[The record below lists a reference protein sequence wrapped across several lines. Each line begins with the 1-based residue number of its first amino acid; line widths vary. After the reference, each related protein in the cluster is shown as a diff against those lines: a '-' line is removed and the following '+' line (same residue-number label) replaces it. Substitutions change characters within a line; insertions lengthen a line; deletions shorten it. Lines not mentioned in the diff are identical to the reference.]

1 MKCIDAIEGTVKC
14 ILHQWHALC
23 VEQQLE
29 DSEYVRNAKSVIDG
43 TDRFLTENP
52 EVVENPQLLTD
63 VLYAYS
69 RELWLSCQ
77 QIPGDDDRPKKKGA
91 LDDERLEYRTYFY
104 DYLYHRGIYP
114 R

>member
-14 ILHQWHALC
+14 ILNQWQQLC

-29 DSEYVRNAKSVIDG
+29 DSDYVRNVKSVIDG

-52 EVVENPQLLTD
+52 EVVENPQLLIE

-69 RELWLSCQ
+69 RQLWLSSQ
-77 QIPGDDDRPKKKGA
+77 QDPDDAAIRNTPP
-91 LDDERLEYRTYFY
+91 DDETQEYRIYFY